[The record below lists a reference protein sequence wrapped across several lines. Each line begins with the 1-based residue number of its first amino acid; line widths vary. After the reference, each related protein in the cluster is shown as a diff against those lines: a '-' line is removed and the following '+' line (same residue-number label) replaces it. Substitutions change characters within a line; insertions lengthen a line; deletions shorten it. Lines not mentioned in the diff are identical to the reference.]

1 MEYFFWLLEERPAHL
16 KESAMADIRP
26 FPAFRPAPGLAR
38 QVASPPYDVLS
49 SQEAREMAANNPHS
63 FLHIVKAEIDLDP
76 AAAGDHETV
85 YARSAASWQVMV
97 KQGVMVQDSTPA
109 FYLYRLTMGEH
120 QQFGLAAGCSVDEY
134 VDGRIK
140 KHEFTRR
147 DKEDDRA
154 RHMEV
159 LGVNAGPVLFTF
171 RTNPAIK
178 ELMARLASGTPE
190 VDFTADD
197 GIGHT
202 LWVIDDTDDIEA
214 LRQAFAAVDALYVAD
229 GHHRSASAHRVR
241 DILRGRNPHHDG
253 QEAYNHFLA
262 VMFPDD
268 ELKLMGYHRVVADL
282 NGLDSAA
289 FLARVGEIF
298 DLAETDQPEPGGHQS
313 WGMFLDGRWYRIT
326 ARPGSFP
333 ADDPVRGLDAAIL
346 QDLLLAPVLGI
357 GDPRQD
363 PRIDFVGG
371 SRGAGE
377 LERRCASDMKV
388 AFAFAPAS
396 VDQIMAVADA
406 GSVMPPKSTWF
417 EPKLRSGLL
426 VRSLTD

>member
-1 MEYFFWLLEERPAHL
+1 
-16 KESAMADIRP
+16 MADIRP
-26 FPAFRPAPGLAR
+26 FPAFRPAAGLAKA
-38 QVASPPYDVLS
+38 VASPPYDVLDS
-49 SQEAREMAANNPHS
+49 NEARTMAQGNPNC

-76 AAAGDHETV
+76 EQAKDHEAV
-85 YARSAASWQVMV
+85 YARSAANWQGMLAA
-97 KQGVMVQDSTPA
+97 GVMVQDDIPA
-109 FYLYRLTMGEH
+109 FYIYRLTMGAH
-120 QQFGLAAGCSVDEY
+120 QQYGLAAGCSVDEY

-171 RTNPAIK
+171 RTNTEIK
-178 ELMARLASGTPE
+178 GLLARLSSGSPE
-190 VDFTADD
+190 VDFTAAD
-197 GIGHT
+197 GISHT
-202 LWVIDDTDDIEA
+202 IWVVNRSTDIQVLHD
-214 LRQAFAAVDALYVAD
+214 AFAKIDALYVAD

-241 DILRGRNPHHDG
+241 DILRAQNPQHTGD
-253 QEAYNHFLA
+253 EAYNHFLA

-268 ELKLMGYHRVVADL
+268 ELQLMGYHRVVTDL
-282 NGLDSAA
+282 NGMSSED
-289 FLARVGEIF
+289 FLAKVDGLF
-298 DLAETDQPEPGGHQS
+298 DFVATDDPLPREHRQ
-313 WGMFLDGRWYRIT
+313 WGMFLDGQWYRLS
-326 ARPGSFP
+326 ARPGTFP
-333 ADDPVRGLDAAIL
+333 ADDPVKSLDAAIL

-371 SRGAGE
+371 SRGTAE
-377 LERRCASDMKV
+377 LERRCATDMKV

-396 VDQIMAVADA
+396 VDQIMTVADA
-406 GSVMPPKSTWF
+406 GAVMPPKSTWF

-426 VRSLTD
+426 VRSLAD

>member
-1 MEYFFWLLEERPAHL
+1 
-16 KESAMADIRP
+16 MADIRP
-26 FPAFRPAPGLAR
+26 FAAFRPAPGKAQ

-49 SQEAREMAANNPHS
+49 SAEARDMARDNPLS

-76 AAAGDHETV
+76 AAAQDHEQV
-85 YARSAASWQVMV
+85 YARSAANWHHMV
-97 KQGVMVQDSTPA
+97 TDGVMVRDNVPA
-109 FYLYRLTMGEH
+109 FYLYRLTMGDH
-120 QQFGLAAGCSVDEY
+120 QQYGLAAGCSVDEY

-171 RTNPAIK
+171 RTNGHIK
-178 ELMARLASGTPE
+178 ELMARLAAGQPD

-202 LWVIDDTDDIEA
+202 IWVVDNPRDVQA
-214 LRQAFAAVDALYVAD
+214 LQDAFTAVDALYVAD

-241 DILRGRNPHHDG
+241 DILRGRNPGHG
-253 QEAYNHFLA
+253 GGEAYNHFLA

-268 ELKLMGYHRVVADL
+268 ELRLMGYHRVVADL
-282 NGLDSAA
+282 NGLSSEE
-289 FLARVGEIF
+289 FLARVREIF
-298 DLAETDQPEPGGHQS
+298 DVADTDRPEPEGHRR
-313 WGMFLDGRWYRIT
+313 WGMFLDGRWYRIS
-326 ARPGSFP
+326 ARAGTFP
-333 ADDPVRGLDAAIL
+333 ADDPVKGLDAAIL

-371 SRGAGE
+371 SRGAAE
-377 LERRCASDMKV
+377 LERRCATDMKV

-406 GSVMPPKSTWF
+406 GAVMPPKSTWF

-426 VRSLTD
+426 VRSLSD